1 MKTEIVLSS
10 ISYIDKVLIS
20 FCLRKT
26 LISIFTSGEFFNF
39 VQKIEVDDKIDD
51 NNVDDTFKFLKKNN
65 EKVNWTEIRY
75 KQFAQIKNQL
85 QFFTT

>member
-10 ISYIDKVLIS
+10 IGYTNKVFIS

-26 LISIFTSGEFFNF
+26 LISIFSSGEFFNF
-39 VQKIEVDDKIDD
+39 FQKIEVDDKIDD

-65 EKVNWTEIRY
+65 KKIN
-75 KQFAQIKNQL
+75 
-85 QFFTT
+85 